1 MIVAI
6 VTFRLPKPLTLAEAT
21 AIFESTAPKY
31 QGLKGLL
38 RKNYLLSEDGSRAG
52 GVYFWETRADA
63 ERVYTAEWQKTV
75 EAKYGSPPS
84 VEYLQSPVMVDNR
97 EGTISVAA

>member
-6 VTFRLPKPLTLAEAT
+6 VTFKLPKPTTVAEIT
-21 AIFESTAPKY
+21 KTFQTTAPRY

-38 RKNYLLSEDGSRAG
+38 RKNYWLSEDGCRAG
-52 GVYFWETRADA
+52 GIYLWETRADA
-63 ERVYTAEWQKTV
+63 ERVYSAEWQKMVTD
-75 EAKYGSPPS
+75 KYGTPPS
-84 VEYLQSPVMVDNR
+84 IEYLHAPVMVDNR